1 MSDTSQGQG
10 WWLASDGKWY
20 PPELWTGPPEARPGG
35 AAAHGASAPAD
46 QPGPTAASGPGS
58 SEPGMPG
65 GYGAPVGYSGPGGH
79 GAPGS
84 SGAPSGYATSGN
96 AGPGPTGAPPT
107 PGSYPAGAYPTYA
120 YGQPVPYP
128 TLGKR
133 TNGLAIAA
141 LVCGI
146 GGFFFFIPAVLGI
159 VFGFVARSQ
168 IRQSNGTQGGE
179 GLAMAGIIVG
189 FAWIALLI
197 FVIVVSATTTNT
209 TNNGSVILH
218 LAGGG
223 LSA

>member
-1 MSDTSQGQG
+1 MSDTSQGHG

-20 PPELWTGPPEARPGG
+20 PPELWTGSPEARPGG
-35 AAAHGASAPAD
+35 ATGHDPHV
-46 QPGPTAASGPGS
+46 GS
-58 SEPGMPG
+58 QDPRRPDSTTTSTSP
-65 GYGAPVGYSGPGGH
+65 GAPLGKGGAAGL

-84 SGAPSGYATSGN
+84 SGAPSGYAASGYV
-96 AGPGPTGAPPT
+96 GPGPTGAPPT
-107 PGSYPAGAYPTYA
+107 PGSYPAGTYPTYA
-120 YGQPVPYP
+120 YGQPTPYP
-128 TLGKR
+128 ALNKK
-133 TNGLAIAA
+133 TNGMAIAA

-179 GLAMAGIIVG
+179 GLALTGIIVG

-209 TNNGSVILH
+209 TNNGAVILH
-218 LAGGG
+218 LATGG